1 MRAGAVAATTVF
13 DVLGALALAVVATG
27 VVWVG
32 GGRLESTAD
41 GLAAH
46 YRLPPV
52 VQGAVV
58 AAVGSSFPELSSV
71 VLSTLLHGD
80 FDLGVGAVV
89 GSAIF
94 NILVIPA
101 ASALATRRPLDSN
114 RDLVYKEAQFYM
126 LSVAV
131 LLLTFAF
138 AVIYEPLGGL
148 SGTFTRPL
156 AVIPLALYALYI
168 FVQYQDTAD
177 HRADADPVD
186 GDPTRLW
193 LLLVGSLVLILVGVE
208 ALVQAALT
216 LGDALGTPAF
226 LWGLTVVAAGT
237 SLPDAIVSVRAARD
251 NNAETSLANVLGSN
265 IFDLLVAVPAGVVLG
280 GATPIDFA
288 FAAPMMGVLVAATI
302 VLFTVI
308 RTDLELTRSESL
320 LLLAL
325 YAAFVAWLAL
335 ETAGVTDLIPT

>member
-1 MRAGAVAATTVF
+1 MF
-13 DVLGALALAVVATG
+13 DVLGALALAAVATG

-32 GGRLESTAD
+32 GGRLESAAD

-71 VLSTLLHGD
+71 VLATLLHGD
-80 FDLGVGAVV
+80 FDLGVGAIV

-101 ASALATRRPLDSN
+101 ASTLSTHEPLDSN

-138 AVIYEPLGGL
+138 AVIYEPLEGL
-148 SGTFTRPL
+148 SGTLTRPL
-156 AVIPLALYALYI
+156 AAIPLALYGLYL
-168 FVQYQDTAD
+168 FVQQQDTAD
-177 HRADADPVD
+177 YRADSDPVD

-193 LLLVGSLVLILVGVE
+193 LLLAGSLVVILVGVE

-237 SLPDAIVSVRAARD
+237 SLPDAVVSIRAAKD
-251 NNAETSLANVLGSN
+251 DNAETSLANVLGSN
-265 IFDLLVAVPAGVVLG
+265 VFDLLVAVPAGVLLG
-280 GATPIDFA
+280 GATAIDFE

-308 RTDLELTRSESL
+308 RTDLELTDREAL
-320 LLLAL
+320 TLLAL

-335 ETAGVTDLIPT
+335 ETVGLTDLIPT

>member
-1 MRAGAVAATTVF
+1 VL
-13 DVLGALALAVVATG
+13 DVLGALAVAALATG

-32 GGRLESTAD
+32 GGRLEAASN
-41 GLAAH
+41 GLATY

-80 FDLGVGAVV
+80 FDLGVGAIV

-94 NILVIPA
+94 NILVVPA
-101 ASALATRRPLDSN
+101 ASTLLTDEPLDSN

-138 AVIYEPLGGL
+138 AVIYEPQGGL
-148 SGTFTRPL
+148 SGTLTRPL
-156 AVIPLALYALYI
+156 VGIPLALYALYI
-168 FVQYQDTAD
+168 FVQHQDTAD
-177 HRADADPVD
+177 YRAEASPPTDHL
-186 GDPTRLW
+186 DPTRLW
-193 LLLVGSLVLILVGVE
+193 LLLAGSLALILVGVE
-208 ALVQAALT
+208 ALVRAALT

-237 SLPDAIVSVRAARD
+237 SLPDAVVSVRAARD
-251 NNAETSLANVLGSN
+251 DNAETSLANVLGSN
-265 IFDLLVAVPAGVVLG
+265 VFDLLVAVPAGVVLG
-280 GATPIDFA
+280 GATVIDFA

-308 RTDLELTRSESL
+308 RTGLELTDREAL
-320 LLLAL
+320 ALLAL

-335 ETAGVTDLIPT
+335 ETVGLTDLIPT

>member
-1 MRAGAVAATTVF
+1 ML

-32 GGRLESTAD
+32 GGRLESSAD
-41 GLAAH
+41 GLATH

-80 FDLGVGAVV
+80 FDLGVGAIV

-94 NILVIPA
+94 NILVVPA
-101 ASALATRRPLDSN
+101 ASALATRQPLDSN

-138 AVIYEPLGGL
+138 AVIYEPLDGL
-148 SGTFTRPL
+148 SGTLTRPL
-156 AVIPLALYALYI
+156 AGIPLALYALYL

-177 HRADADPVD
+177 HRAGADADNPAD
-186 GDPTRLW
+186 GNPTRLW
-193 LLLVGSLVLILVGVE
+193 LLLAGSLALILVGVE
-208 ALVQAALT
+208 ALVRAALT

-237 SLPDAIVSVRAARD
+237 SLPDAVVSVRAARD
-251 NNAETSLANVLGSN
+251 DNAETSLANVLGSN
-265 IFDLLVAVPAGVVLG
+265 VFDLLVAVPAGVMLG
-280 GATPIDFA
+280 GATAIDFA
-288 FAAPMMGVLVAATI
+288 FAAPMMAVLVAATI

-308 RTDLELTRSESL
+308 RTGLELTRREAVL
-320 LLLAL
+320 LLVL
-325 YAAFVAWLAL
+325 YATFVAWLAL
-335 ETAGVTDLIPT
+335 ETAGVTALIPT